1 MLSEGKVA
9 NLWQIFWTYL
19 KVTLLSPSG
28 PACVGLLYDA
38 VVGRFLNEE
47 QFTKIVATASGLP
60 GSDSLQLGLAFGY
73 EVAGPLG
80 ALAGLIA
87 SIIPPITFMIG
98 IWMLAGLG
106 SEYLS
111 KFVNG
116 LKPVVAVLIIGTA
129 FKLAPS
135 SSRDWILFGLAAVG
149 TFLKVPSVL
158 LLIGGG
164 LVGLFIG

>member
-1 MLSEGKVA
+1 MA

-19 KVTLLSPSG
+19 RVTLLSPSG

-38 VVGRFLNEE
+38 VVGRFLNED

-80 ALAGLIA
+80 AIVGLIA
-87 SIIPPITFMIG
+87 SIIPPVTFMIG
-98 IWMLAGLG
+98 IWALAGLG

-129 FKLAPS
+129 LKLAPS
-135 SSRDWILFGLAAVG
+135 SNRGWILAGLAAIG
-149 TFLKVPSVL
+149 TLLKMPPVL
-158 LLIGGG
+158 LLICGG
-164 LVGLFIG
+164 LIGLLLG